1 MLEEDIC
8 GYVMA
13 LRIFI
18 SGVDYVN
25 LTLCWEA

>member
-1 MLEEDIC
+1 MLEEVIC

-13 LRIFI
+13 LRIII